1 MSAFVNPCGGKRW
14 RLLPS
19 GLIEVEGEGTPSF
32 PESSAEFRNMAQT
45 WKNFGGELASAG
57 DRHGVPVSWM
67 LAVAT
72 METGHLSSDPK
83 KQAQAVSPAG
93 AIGVMQI
100 MPANAQPFGGRTAD
114 QLFNPSDNIDTG
126 ARILATHL
134 KDPARGGLPGISA
147 LYNSGRLCQ
156 AGRNEWNLL
165 ADANYPRK
173 VILWNNSAVMN
184 GMTGGVSTM
193 TLLVLGAAF
202 GSALA
207 LAVAGVLSGGARG
220 V

>member
-14 RLLPS
+14 RELPS
-19 GLIEVEGEGTPSF
+19 GLIEVEGEDAPVF
-32 PESSAEFRNMAQT
+32 PESSAEFRLMAQT

-57 DRHGVPVSWM
+57 ARHGVPVPWM

-72 METGHLSSDPK
+72 METGYLSADPK
-83 KQAQAVSPAG
+83 KQAGAVSPAG
-93 AIGVMQI
+93 AIGVMQV
-100 MPANAQPFGGRTAD
+100 MPANAKPFGGRTPE
-114 QLFNPSDNIDTG
+114 QLFNPADNIDTG

-134 KDPARGGLPGISA
+134 KNPERGGLPGISA

-173 VILWNNSAVMN
+173 VIQWNNSAIRAGLVSS
-184 GMTGGVSTM
+184 VSTTM
-193 TLLVLGAAF
+193 LLVMGSALGF
-202 GSALA
+202 ALA
-207 LAVAGVLSGGARG
+207 LAVSGAVR
-220 V
+220 

>member
-14 RLLPS
+14 RELPS

-32 PESSAEFRNMAQT
+32 PETSAEFKLMAQT
-45 WKNFGGELASAG
+45 WKNFGGELAAAG
-57 DRHGVPVSWM
+57 ARHGVPAPWM

-72 METGHLSSDPK
+72 METGYLSADPK
-83 KQAQAVSPAG
+83 KQAAAVSPAG

-100 MPANAQPFGGRTAD
+100 MPANAKPFGGRTPE
-114 QLFNPSDNIDTG
+114 QLFSPSDNIDTG

-134 KDPARGGLPGISA
+134 KNPERGGLPGISA

-156 AGRNEWNLL
+156 SGRNEWNLL

-173 VILWNNSAVMN
+173 VIQWNNSAVAN
-184 GMTGGVSTM
+184 GMTGGVSSTM
-193 TLLVLGAAF
+193 LVALGAAF
-202 GSALA
+202 GAALA
-207 LAVAGVLSGGARG
+207 LAFVGAVVVARR
-220 V
+220 